1 LFLTPYGSRALLLRQ
16 IGTSVETRYFVS
28 QRLPFLARR
37 ILPDVYR
44 VYFRGAVDVPRADG
58 VYRLNVDGETF
69 VDTWRGGRLE
79 RREVYA
85 DPDSERPAVLIVY
98 QPDPALEAPNGR
110 VELDN
115 LSYGYR
121 IEIET
126 VTLR

>member
-1 LFLTPYGSRALLLRQ
+1 
-16 IGTSVETRYFVS
+16 
-28 QRLPFLARR
+28 
-37 ILPDVYR
+37 
-44 VYFRGAVDVPRADG
+44 

-85 DPDSERPAVLIVY
+85 GPDSELPAVLIVY

-110 VELDN
+110 VKLDN
-115 LSYGYR
+115 RSYGYR